1 LTVTLEHAGRFPGSH
16 HSEKTWSSSQTT
28 LATNDQNTETASSS
42 DSYPPSISSRTTTI
56 ASLSE
61 AASRI
66 NAQVPFD
73 DEETKDLILCMLY
86 ILKNLEQSEYY
97 TELIILR
104 FIQCTS
110 HWHKHTPAVSTLYPA
125 KYILMQSVSQL
136 FWSYFGQCA
145 QLDRKKHHTF
155 SFHPHKNIFL

>member
-1 LTVTLEHAGRFPGSH
+1 M
-16 HSEKTWSSSQTT
+16 
-28 LATNDQNTETASSS
+28 LATSDQNTETASGS

-86 ILKNLEQSEYY
+86 ILKNLEQRKYNPYY
-97 TELIILR
+97 
-104 FIQCTS
+104 
-110 HWHKHTPAVSTLYPA
+110 
-125 KYILMQSVSQL
+125 
-136 FWSYFGQCA
+136 G
-145 QLDRKKHHTF
+145 
-155 SFHPHKNIFL
+155 

>member
-1 LTVTLEHAGRFPGSH
+1 MEHAGRFPGSH
-16 HSEKTWSSSQTT
+16 HSDKSWTSSQTM
-28 LATNDQNTETASSS
+28 LAANDQNAETASGS

-86 ILKNLEQSEYY
+86 ILKNLEQ
-97 TELIILR
+97 R
-104 FIQCTS
+104 
-110 HWHKHTPAVSTLYPA
+110 
-125 KYILMQSVSQL
+125 KYNP
-136 FWSYFGQCA
+136 Y
-145 QLDRKKHHTF
+145 
-155 SFHPHKNIFL
+155 

>member
-1 LTVTLEHAGRFPGSH
+1 M
-16 HSEKTWSSSQTT
+16 
-28 LATNDQNTETASSS
+28 LATNDQNTETASGS

-86 ILKNLEQSEYY
+86 ILKNLEQSKYR
-97 TELIILR
+97 TLCIIN
-104 FIQCTS
+104 IQS
-110 HWHKHTPAVSTLYPA
+110 
-125 KYILMQSVSQL
+125 
-136 FWSYFGQCA
+136 
-145 QLDRKKHHTF
+145 
-155 SFHPHKNIFL
+155 KNNSG